1 MTSPMTDRELELLAG
16 NSFATNVT
24 YLPVSETGRLA
35 ISANAY
41 DTVVSW
47 TIPAGSVGI
56 LKEISFVTDEVGVTQ
71 YQLTIGGVVKWT
83 DRTFQSSNL
92 TIPFPNTPLLEL
104 TVVLLEAQSDGTVTA
119 TIDGAISGEERS

>member
-1 MTSPMTDRELELLAG
+1 MTSPLTDRELELLAG
-16 NSFATNVT
+16 SIAPGVT
-24 YLPVSETGRLA
+24 YLPISETGRLA

-47 TIPAGSVGI
+47 TIPTGSVGI

-83 DRTFQSSNL
+83 DRSFQSSNL
-92 TIPFPNTPLLEL
+92 TIPFPNTPLPAL

>member
-16 NSFATNVT
+16 SIAPGVT
-24 YLPVSETGRLA
+24 YLPISETGRLA

-71 YQLTIGGVVKWT
+71 YQLTIGGAVKWT

>member
-1 MTSPMTDRELELLAG
+1 MTSPLTDRELELLAG
-16 NSFATNVT
+16 SIAPGVT
-24 YLPVSETGRLA
+24 YLPISETGRLA

-47 TIPAGSVGI
+47 TIATGSVGI

-83 DRTFQSSNL
+83 DRSFQSSNL
-92 TIPFPNTPLLEL
+92 TIPFPNTPLPAL